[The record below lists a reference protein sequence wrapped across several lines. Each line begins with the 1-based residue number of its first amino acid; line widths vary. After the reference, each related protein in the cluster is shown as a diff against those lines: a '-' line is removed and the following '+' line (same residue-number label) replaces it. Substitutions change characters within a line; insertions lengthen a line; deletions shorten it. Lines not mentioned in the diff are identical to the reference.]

1 MDDQLQ
7 ELGDFGLELLL
18 GHSSLNDD
26 FLVSIK
32 LTTHNQG
39 SMVQRMDWTSALPDV
54 EGSRVFGKRV
64 NQADSLHMN
73 NLIPI
78 LKDIRKANDFE
89 TDRCIDE
96 QNGFGASRRLIL
108 VEAGFR
114 KASLPTVAAFP

>member
-1 MDDQLQ
+1 M
-7 ELGDFGLELLL
+7 G
-18 GHSSLNDD
+18 
-26 FLVSIK
+26 
-32 LTTHNQG
+32 
-39 SMVQRMDWTSALPDV
+39 
-54 EGSRVFGKRV
+54 
-64 NQADSLHMN
+64 SLHMN

-114 KASLPTVAAFP
+114 KELPTVAAFP